1 MVRGI
6 VAGMSYPFRG
16 LGLLRRSPRLWTFLI
31 LPIFVNILVGGLL
44 YLGLLL
50 PAWSGL
56 DGAALWLDQW
66 ASGWITQLPAWMG
79 ILESL
84 ILGIA
89 WVVKI
94 LLTLGLLLLTGF
106 LLLQFGTLIGS
117 PWYGRLSEEVERSRL
132 GYATVIDVGIVRDLG
147 RAILFEVKKLLLWGA
162 IALLLLLL
170 GFIPGVGPLAISL
183 GWFSLTALITC
194 LDFLDGP
201 SERRRYQFRRK
212 LALIFQTFPASASF
226 SVVCCFLITI
236 PFLNLLTIPLC
247 VVAGTLFWCDR
258 LAPRLEPTP
267 LHPEPLPLNE

>member
-1 MVRGI
+1 MVHGL
-6 VAGMSYPFRG
+6 VTGLSYPLRG

-31 LPIFVNILVGGLL
+31 LPIFVNIVVGALI
-44 YLGLLL
+44 YVGLLL

-66 ASGWITQLPAWMG
+66 VSGWIAQLPAWMG
-79 ILESL
+79 VLEGF
-84 ILGIA
+84 ILGVA

-94 LLTLGLLLLTGF
+94 LLTLALLLLTGF

-117 PWYGRLSEEVERSRL
+117 PWYGQLSEAVERSRL
-132 GYATVIDVGIVRDLG
+132 GYATVIEVGIVRDLG
-147 RAILFEVKKLLLWGA
+147 RAILFELKKLLLWGA
-162 IALLLLLL
+162 IAFLLLLL
-170 GFIPGVGPLAISL
+170 GFTPGVGPLIISV

-201 SERRRYQFRRK
+201 SERRRYKFRRK
-212 LALIFQTFPASASF
+212 LTLIFQALPASASF

-247 VVAGTLFWCDR
+247 VVSGTLFWCDR
-258 LAPRLEPTP
+258 LAPCLEPTP
-267 LHPEPLPLNE
+267 PNPQTLPINE